1 MLFQLSQDPGH
12 LWKRYGIA
20 LSIILAFLLA
30 SHLIESNALQKAKR
44 DAATIELSGKQRV
57 LSQQVILFAQTYASR
72 NDAESAAK
80 LAHTL
85 DEFEAA
91 HLTLMADAAREA
103 SLGRLYLSR
112 TPSTDEIVRNYISLG
127 RELPNAQY
135 PQALIDELKAKGS
148 GEVLDRLDEAVR
160 AFDARVQTQAQWAQ
174 TLQDLTLCLAAMVVL
189 LEALII
195 FVPAHRAVNEA
206 MEDLRTTAETDPLTR
221 LRNRTGFDKDII
233 EAMEA
238 RKADDQPLTL
248 ILFDLD
254 DFKGINDRYGHI
266 TGDAVLR
273 RLGYRVAKLPN
284 ILSAARVGGDE
295 FAILVDDHHWGET
308 ESLSRIA
315 DDVRAA
321 KDFIYHP
328 INHKGQ
334 VIHVSGTVGVSRY
347 PIDAKDLKELRR
359 NASASLLDAKRR
371 GRDGLTVYNSRIDDI
386 ARRRRTI
393 QSALMSR
400 DYEQDL
406 KVVFQPLVD
415 ADSRKIKSVEAL
427 ARWSHPD
434 LGPVNPMEFLA
445 IARESGIGQEVDS
458 TIRSLALSQISPALN
473 QHLIDSVSLNVSPLD
488 LATEGF
494 AQTLMRMIES
504 YKIRLDQVWI
514 EVTENERLTSMVIA
528 RENLEA
534 LNQAGVRIALDDYG
548 VGYSNIQRLAELPI
562 QRLKID
568 KSIVQH
574 IEENPKYA
582 GVLRSSVQLARALG
596 ADVVAEGVETPGQL
610 SKVELIG
617 CKLVQGYLYFKP
629 MPVADCMDL
638 FKQRLPSVA

>member
-1 MLFQLSQDPGH
+1 MLFRLSQDPGH

-30 SHLIESNALQKAKR
+30 SHLIESHALQKAKK
-44 DAATIELSGKQRV
+44 DAATIELSSNQRF
-57 LSQQVILFAQTYASR
+57 LSQKVIMLAQTYVAKR
-72 NDAESAAK
+72 DLESAAN
-80 LAHTL
+80 LAETL

-91 HLTLMADAAREA
+91 HTTLMADAASEA

-127 RELPNAQY
+127 RHIPSADYPLALLNEL
-135 PQALIDELKAKGS
+135 EAKGT
-148 GEVLDRLDEAVR
+148 GEVLERLDEAVI
-160 AFDARVQTQAQWAQ
+160 AFEARVQVQAQWAH
-174 TLQDLTLCLAAMVVL
+174 TLQKITLIVAVMVIL
-189 LEALII
+189 LEVLII

-206 MEDLRTTAETDPLTR
+206 IADLRATAETDPLTR
-221 LRNRTGFDKDII
+221 LRNRTGFDKDIL
-233 EAMEA
+233 EAMNA
-238 RKADDQPLTL
+238 KKGAHNALTL

-273 RLGYRVAKLPN
+273 RVGYRVARLPN

-295 FAILVDDHHWGET
+295 FAILVDSDHWGQTDSLRQIT
-308 ESLSRIA
+308 EDIA
-315 DDVRAA
+315 RS
-321 KDFIYHP
+321 KEFIYHP
-328 INHKGQ
+328 INHKGH
-334 VIHVSGTVGVSRY
+334 VINVSGTVGVSRY
-347 PIDAKDLKELRR
+347 PVDAQDLSELRR

-371 GRDGLTVYNSRIDDI
+371 GRGSVTIYNSRIDDI

-400 DYEQDL
+400 EYEADL
-406 KVVFQPLVD
+406 SVVFQPIVEPGL
-415 ADSRKIKSVEAL
+415 RKIKAVEAL
-427 ARWSHPD
+427 ARWSHSE

-458 TIRSLALSQISPALN
+458 TIRDIALAEISPALN
-473 QHLIDSVSLNVSPLD
+473 HGLIESVSINISPMD

-494 AQTLMRMIES
+494 ARILMRQVES
-504 YKIRLDQVWI
+504 HDIRLDQVWI

-574 IEENPKYA
+574 IEDNPKYA
-582 GVLRSSVQLARALG
+582 GVLRSSVHLARALG
-596 ADVVAEGVETPGQL
+596 AEVVAEGVETPGQL
-610 SKVELIG
+610 TKVERFG

-629 MPVADCMDL
+629 MPVTECMDL